1 MNLWNIVSWV
11 GLMKRNL
18 NTNIFHPIIII
29 VSNLD
34 VLYICTYYVR
44 FHVFKF
50 LIFFS
55 KIIVCW
61 LSNYQL
67 LFIGPFKTSGNIS
80 WPASRGILKNHVT
93 TKQNKISPALV
104 SIFNVVNIN
113 VNEIVHPTISERL
126 IDRRTFDFWHMQHH
140 RFLKICFQYER

>member
-1 MNLWNIVSWV
+1 
-11 GLMKRNL
+11 MKRNL

-55 KIIVCW
+55 KILVC
-61 LSNYQL
+61 
-67 LFIGPFKTSGNIS
+67 
-80 WPASRGILKNHVT
+80 
-93 TKQNKISPALV
+93 
-104 SIFNVVNIN
+104 
-113 VNEIVHPTISERL
+113 
-126 IDRRTFDFWHMQHH
+126 
-140 RFLKICFQYER
+140 